1 MNVGGKGGA
10 GDARGVREAGEVGED
25 GAGPARQKKAEKERM
40 DMVLSTQLMEVRCVR
55 EGWGWVGG

>member
-1 MNVGGKGGA
+1 M
-10 GDARGVREAGEVGED
+10 REAGEVGED

>member
-1 MNVGGKGGA
+1 M
-10 GDARGVREAGEVGED
+10 REAGEVGED

-40 DMVLSTQLMEVRCVR
+40 DMVLSTQLMEVRCMR